1 MGKKVT
7 AALASI
13 LAVSLGLNLFL
24 AYLVSYYQERVR
36 LLEGSAQGEA
46 ATSASLAGWSW
57 INVVAVKNDGEGV
70 VLRVYA
76 KIENGSGRVYMATTP
91 KVGIDLQSSA
101 ETAYKVASGL
111 CGFNINNHDVFLIVV
126 ANFTVDVVDGPSAGA
141 SITVLL
147 ASIMMG
153 KAINASIMMT
163 GTVEPDGTIGK
174 VGGIVEKAVA
184 AAEAGAKLFIV
195 PKGQMTTTIYVEH
208 QRRFGPFIFITR
220 EPVTVNVQEY
230 LASNGYSMKIVEA
243 SNVLEA
249 LNYFGA

>member
-1 MGKKVT
+1 M
-7 AALASI
+7 
-13 LAVSLGLNLFL
+13 
-24 AYLVSYYQERVR
+24 
-36 LLEGSAQGEA
+36 
-46 ATSASLAGWSW
+46 
-57 INVVAVKNDGEGV
+57 
-70 VLRVYA
+70 
-76 KIENGSGRVYMATTP
+76 
-91 KVGIDLQSSA
+91 
-101 ETAYKVASGL
+101 
-111 CGFNINNHDVFLIVV
+111 IVV

-163 GTVEPDGTIGK
+163 GTVEPDGTVGK

-195 PKGQMTTTIYVEH
+195 PKGQTTTTIYVEH

-230 LASNGYSMKIVEA
+230 LESRGYSVKILEV
-243 SNVLEA
+243 SNVSEA
-249 LNYFGA
+249 LNYYTH